1 VRSDD
6 HPRLEHAI
14 ERAREE
20 RKLIGGLLAVTAA
33 LWVFAELADEVIE
46 GTTRTIDRMVL
57 LWFRT
62 PDLADP
68 RGPAWFEEMMRDFT
82 GLGGLGVLT
91 LVTLAAI
98 GYALLSRRW
107 RVAATILV
115 AVVGG
120 VVISTLIKNGI
131 DRPRPMLVPHD
142 SHVMSPSFPSG
153 HSMMAATVYFTLAA
167 LFMQFRAQ
175 RSSRAYALLVAI
187 VVTVLVGISRV
198 YLGVHWPTD
207 VLAGWT
213 VGAAW
218 ALLVW
223 IVAEWLQR
231 HGRLLHQV

>member
-1 VRSDD
+1 MPADD
-6 HPRLEHAI
+6 RPNLEQAIDRIRDERRLVV
-14 ERAREE
+14 
-20 RKLIGGLLAVTAA
+20 GLLAVTAA
-33 LWVFAELADEVIE
+33 LWAFTELADEVVE
-46 GTTRTIDRMVL
+46 GTTRTIDRTVL

-62 PDLADP
+62 ADLADP

-98 GYALLSRRW
+98 GYALIARRW
-107 RVAATILV
+107 RVAVTILV

-120 VVISTLIKNGI
+120 IVISTLIKQGI
-131 DRPRPMLVPHD
+131 DRPRPMLVPYG
-142 SHVMSPSFPSG
+142 SNVSSPSFPSG

-167 LFMQFRAQ
+167 LAMQFRSR
-175 RSSRAYALLVAI
+175 RSSQAYLLFLAI

-223 IVAEWLQR
+223 LVAERLQR
-231 HGRLLHQV
+231 RGQLLHEE